1 MGYLES
7 PSVTVIIGTYN
18 RAKILPI
25 AIESVLGQTHPSFE
39 LLVIDNGATDETRK
53 VVESYRDSRIQYLL
67 NPHPTRS
74 CAEPRNIGIRMSRAP
89 LVAFLDDDDVWY
101 REKLAIS
108 LRELER
114 HPEAAL
120 ICHAQK
126 IVENG
131 RVIRKNICG
140 PWTDPMHE
148 RLIYEGNCLGPGSV
162 VAKKESLLSVGGFD
176 VREAFQGCEDYDLW
190 IRLAAAGY
198 RFHFIEE
205 ALAEFRWTGF
215 NGSNDPCHSVRC
227 AEMIRSHI
235 ESSEKTLFSRRAR
248 KRMASLYRY
257 AAQQFLR
264 HRRWKEACQYQFYA
278 MRVSWM

>member
-1 MGYLES
+1 MGCLES

-18 RAKILPI
+18 RAKILPA
-25 AIESVLGQTHPSFE
+25 AIESVLGQTHHSFE
-39 LLVIDNGATDETRK
+39 LFVIDNGSTDETRK
-53 VVESYRDSRIQYLL
+53 VVESYRDSRVQYFL
-67 NPHPTRS
+67 NPHPSRS

-89 LVAFLDDDDVWY
+89 LIAFLDDDDIWY
-101 REKLAIS
+101 WEKLEFS
-108 LRELER
+108 LRELGS

-120 ICHAQK
+120 VCHAQK

-131 RVIRKNICG
+131 RIVRKNICG

-148 RLIYEGNCLGPGSV
+148 RLVYEGNCLGPGSV
-162 VAKKESLLSVGGFD
+162 VARKEALLSVGGFD
-176 VREAFQGCEDYDLW
+176 IREAFQGCEDYDLW

-215 NGSNDPCHSVRC
+215 NGSNDPTHSVRC
-227 AEMIRSHI
+227 AKMIWHHLKNI
-235 ESSEKTLFSRRAR
+235 DPLFSRRAR

-257 AAQQFLR
+257 ASQRFLH
-264 HRRWKEACQYQFYA
+264 HRRWKEACQYQFHA
-278 MRVSWM
+278 MRVLWM